1 VIHVQ
6 PDTVGITVDGVVKY
20 LPGYYLCAALG
31 GMVAGFP
38 VQQGFTN
45 VGVAGVADLK
55 FSNFYFTRAQMNT
68 MAAAGTLLFVQ
79 ETQGSIPFV
88 RHELTTDM
96 SVLEF
101 RELLVV
107 KNWDWLSMFYH
118 DQLAS
123 FIGKWNVTPDS
134 LNTLR
139 QTIISA
145 SELVKGQKLP
155 KIGAPLLSYK
165 ISSLAQDP
173 NNKDQVIINLNI
185 SVVYPLNYINL
196 FLII

>member
-1 VIHVQ
+1 MIHVQ
-6 PDTVGITVDGVVKY
+6 PDTVGVTVNGVVKY

-45 VGVAGVADLK
+45 VGVAGIADLK

-68 MAAAGTLLFVQ
+68 MAAAGTFLFIQ

-96 SVLEF
+96 SVLEN

-107 KNWDWLSMFYH
+107 KNWDWLSYFYY
-118 DQLAS
+118 DALQS
-123 FIGKWNVTPDS
+123 FIGKWNITPDS

-155 KIGAPLLSYK
+155 KIGPPLLDYTIAS
-165 ISSLAQDP
+165 IAQDP
-173 NNKDQVIINLNI
+173 NNKDTVNINLNI
-185 SVVYPLNYINL
+185 SVVYPMNYINL

>member
-1 VIHVQ
+1 
-6 PDTVGITVDGVVKY
+6 
-20 LPGYYLCAALG
+20 
-31 GMVAGFP
+31 
-38 VQQGFTN
+38 
-45 VGVAGVADLK
+45 
-55 FSNFYFTRAQMNT
+55 
-68 MAAAGTLLFVQ
+68 MAAAGTFLFVQ

-88 RHELTTDM
+88 RHELTTDV

-107 KNWDWLSMFYH
+107 KNWDFLSYLYH
-118 DQLAS
+118 DQLKS

-139 QTIISA
+139 QTIISV

-155 KIGAPLLSYK
+155 KIGSPLLSYK
-165 ISSLAQDP
+165 IASLAQDP

-185 SVVYPLNYINL
+185 SVVYPMNYINL